1 MRRKESLG
9 LGWLLLLLVVGLP
22 VTVFLAWKEQKP
34 LSAPSETRNSAAPP
48 DVGTMPEEHFQE
60 ESAPSQTPAPNT
72 GTPGAE
78 PVKPP
83 AETAVAVPGPAS
95 KKPAARAVS
104 TPAPSEAPLPQKL
117 NWADIAASPERWP
130 SQTRL
135 KAPVDFPISVGGKLS
150 GSIRVPPGTS
160 VKVVKI
166 AKDRAEIV
174 FAEYSAK
181 VAFDQTTLDE
191 QIMDGESR
199 LEPKTAGK
207 SAPPTQAPK
216 PGATPPKNDGT
227 SLVPEQNWGK
237 PSGDERSN
245 LIELLKVL
253 EHDSRADK
261 SLEVAE
267 HPEIFRGVTLMMPI
281 REALNKLGV
290 GRNLIPMKSAILHP
304 GIPLCFRTFP
314 CKYSLVGETD
324 DYFNLVT
331 VVTDA
336 ADRVVAIQFAC
347 ENPSSKMFAP
357 QDDFLTYDFIHN
369 RRKSATTLKVGCKV
383 TSASDDV
390 LLIESWLYDK
400 RRDKC
405 LEIVRWYL
413 PKRIGNF
420 LRHVIEAR
428 LDLAE

>member
-1 MRRKESLG
+1 MPGENVREE
-9 LGWLLLLLVVGLP
+9 P
-22 VTVFLAWKEQKP
+22 
-34 LSAPSETRNSAAPP
+34 APA
-48 DVGTMPEEHFQE
+48 
-60 ESAPSQTPAPNT
+60 QTPEPNT
-72 GTPGAE
+72 VTPGD
-78 PVKPP
+78 KPNKST
-83 AETAVAVPGPAS
+83 AETAVVVPKPAS
-95 KKPAARAVS
+95 KNPAAKAAS
-104 TPAPSEAPLPQKL
+104 TPVPPEAPHPQKFD
-117 NWADIAASPERWP
+117 WADIAASPERWP

-150 GSIRVPPGTS
+150 GSIRVPPGTG

-166 AKDRAEIV
+166 AKDGAEIV

-191 QIMDGESR
+191 QIMDGEPR
-199 LEPKTAGK
+199 LEPKTADK
-207 SAPPTQAPK
+207 SSPPTQGQK
-216 PGATPPKNDGT
+216 PDATPPKNDGA
-227 SLVPEQNWGK
+227 SLVPKQNWCK
-237 PSGDERSN
+237 PPGDERAN

-267 HPEIFRGVTLMMPI
+267 HPEIYRGVTLMMPI

-290 GRNLIPMKSAILHP
+290 GRNLIPSKSAILHP
-304 GIPLCFRTFP
+304 GIPLYFRTFP

-331 VVTDA
+331 IVTDGD
-336 ADRVVAIQFAC
+336 DRVVGIQFAC
-347 ENPSSKMFAP
+347 ENPSSKMYDP
-357 QDDFLTYDFIHN
+357 KDDFLTYDFIHN

-428 LDLAE
+428 LDLEG

>member
-1 MRRKESLG
+1 
-9 LGWLLLLLVVGLP
+9 
-22 VTVFLAWKEQKP
+22 
-34 LSAPSETRNSAAPP
+34 
-48 DVGTMPEEHFQE
+48 MPEENIRE
-60 ESAPSQTPAPNT
+60 ESAPSQAPVPNT
-72 GTPGAE
+72 VTPGD
-78 PVKPP
+78 KPNNST
-83 AETAVAVPGPAS
+83 AETAAPAPRPAA
-95 KKPAARAVS
+95 KKPAAKTAS
-104 TPAPSEAPLPQKL
+104 TPVPSVTPLPQKL

-150 GSIRVPPGTS
+150 GSIRVPPGTG

-166 AKDRAEIV
+166 AKDGAEIV

-191 QIMDGESR
+191 QIIDGEPR
-199 LEPKTAGK
+199 LGAKLADK
-207 SAPPTQAPK
+207 SSPPPQGPK
-216 PGATPPKNDGT
+216 PDATPPKNDGT
-227 SLVPEQNWGK
+227 SLVPKQNWCK
-237 PSGDERSN
+237 PPGDERAN
-245 LIELLKVL
+245 LIELLKIL

-267 HPEIFRGVTLMMPI
+267 HPEIYRGVTLMMPI

-290 GRNLIPMKSAILHP
+290 GRNLIPSKSAILHP
-304 GIPLCFRTFP
+304 GIPLYFRTFP

-331 VVTDA
+331 IVTDG
-336 ADRVVAIQFAC
+336 DDHVLGIQFAC
-347 ENPSSKMFAP
+347 ENPSSKMYDP
-357 QDDFLTYDFIHN
+357 QDDFMTYDFIHN

-383 TSASDDV
+383 TATSDDV